1 MKRIQA
7 TSTHPLP
14 RSKRTLKVRKN
25 GIKAVDAASTMK
37 LPLSSNSRVTR
48 NQAFMRWQY
57 PGVAAFTPAYVE
69 MILRGALAGDHV
81 RQWELFDLMLQTWPT
96 LASCQ
101 QELLYGI
108 ERRELVFDPYSEED
122 KLATPSAIEKE
133 KLVTTLIRGMR
144 PDPASD
150 ENEIKGMIKNIM
162 DAWFRG
168 VSVIELLWEP
178 YDIEEQGLVNTPRAS
193 VWAHPSNY
201 AFDPQGNMGLV
212 NQSAGYPN
220 STGILQPP
228 YLRPFPPNRFLICIH
243 KCLAGSPM
251 GGALLKPLAWWWCAA
266 NFSSDWLLNLA
277 QVFGLPF
284 RWASFAAST
293 PDQTVTQICDML
305 QNMGSAG
312 WAAFPEG
319 TTMELKEAS
328 RSGNLS
334 PQGDLLDRADTYARM
349 LILGQTM
356 TGATIAS
363 GRGGQAFGTVE
374 AQLKQDRLDAAS
386 QFVETII
393 NQQLIPAIMRLNYG
407 DDKEAPTCRFL
418 QETIGTYQ
426 DAQRDQILA
435 GPGIAMP
442 IPFSHLRAKYAIPE
456 PTGGEEVTKPPPIP
470 TAAPFGGGG
479 GNGAGPK
486 GTRPIGQSADPK
498 QKTKPADK
506 KKVEAKLAEI
516 SLIEDD
522 ALFAHELRALAAE
535 LVSSQEISDAREA
548 VSAIQNFIT
557 QKEAHE

>member
-1 MKRIQA
+1 V
-7 TSTHPLP
+7 P
-14 RSKRTLKVRKN
+14 RAKRTLKVRKN
-25 GIKAVDAASTMK
+25 GHNAIDAASTMK
-37 LPLSSNSRVTR
+37 LPVGGNSRVTR
-48 NQAFMRWQY
+48 NQSFMRWQY
-57 PGVAAFTPAYVE
+57 PGVAAFTPSYIE

-108 ERRELVFDPYSEED
+108 ERRDLVFDPYSEED
-122 KLATPSAIEKE
+122 KLATPSSIEKE

-150 ENEIKGMIKNIM
+150 ENEIKGTIKNIM

-178 YDIEEQGLVNTPRAS
+178 YDIEEQGLVITPRAT

-212 NQSAGYPN
+212 TQSAGTPN
-220 STGILQPP
+220 TTGTLKPP
-228 YLRPFPPNRFLICIH
+228 YLRPFAPNRFLVCVH

-293 PDQTVTQICDML
+293 PDQTITQICDML

-393 NQQLIPAIMRLNYG
+393 NQQLIPAIMLFNYG
-407 DDKEAPTCRFL
+407 DTKEAPTCRFL

-426 DAQRDQILA
+426 DAQRDQILSTL
-435 GPGIAMP
+435 GVP
-442 IPFSHLRAKYAIPE
+442 IPFSHLRQKYAIPE
-456 PTGGEEVTKPPPIP
+456 PTGGEEVTKPPPVP
-470 TAAPFGGGG
+470 TAAPFGG

-486 GTRPIGQSADPK
+486 GTRPIGQSPDPK
-498 QKTKPADK
+498 RNGAKPTEK
-506 KKVEAKLAEI
+506 KKVVAKLAEI

-522 ALFAHELRALAAE
+522 ALFAHELRTLAVD
-535 LVSSQEISDAREA
+535 LVSSEEISDAREA
-548 VSAIQNFIT
+548 VSAIQKWI
-557 QKEAHE
+557 KEEK